1 MRGQGILPGWWRRVV
16 IVDERTGQGQHVVF
30 DVVEQRGCHAGVAEE
45 EVGRSHPR
53 ILPALR
59 CTIHA
64 TPNSLETF
72 QRRFLMRPIYAGRR
86 LNEAA
91 VYAFYPSGI
100 ASRDFTV

>member
-1 MRGQGILPGWWRRVV
+1 MRGQGILPYWWHGVV

-59 CTIHA
+59 CTILA
-64 TPNSLETF
+64 YGESLETF
-72 QRRFLMRPIYAGRR
+72 QSSLSMQGLDAVRR
-86 LNEAA
+86 LNRLA